1 MSLVSSAATD
11 ESLFPVRCCR
21 INIPVESFTRYLPT
35 GLLAT
40 FQAKA
45 KEFSTLANAR
55 VYCHIATCSAF
66 LGNAEEVKRNKRN
79 NLRCDNCRVETCV
92 DCRQRAHPNDTCQQN
107 NAAEQVRDLARSQ
120 GWQTCPQCQRIIEL
134 SVGCNHMTCHCGYQ
148 FCYMCAA
155 RWKTC
160 GCEQWEERRLYDT
173 AERRLQWELGD
184 QEREQRPEQWRRQ
197 VQTFAEELRVN
208 HDCYP
213 THRWRGHGPGTC
225 EECGSYM
232 RVFLRVGRSLFSF
245 ISV

>member
-1 MSLVSSAATD
+1 
-11 ESLFPVRCCR
+11 
-21 INIPVESFTRYLPT
+21 
-35 GLLAT
+35 
-40 FQAKA
+40 
-45 KEFSTLANAR
+45 
-55 VYCHIATCSAF
+55 
-66 LGNAEEVKRNKRN
+66 
-79 NLRCDNCRVETCV
+79 
-92 DCRQRAHPNDTCQQN
+92 
-107 NAAEQVRDLARSQ
+107 
-120 GWQTCPQCQRIIEL
+120 
-134 SVGCNHMTCHCGYQ
+134 
-148 FCYMCAA
+148 MCAA

>member
-1 MSLVSSAATD
+1 VSLVSSAATD

-21 INIPVESFTRYLPT
+21 INIPVESFTRYLSPE
-35 GLLAT
+35 LLVT

-45 KEFSTLANAR
+45 KEFGTLANAR
-55 VYCHIATCSAF
+55 VYCHIATCSVF
-66 LGNAEEVKRNKRN
+66 LGSAEEVKRNKHN
-79 NLRCDNCRVETCV
+79 SLRCDNCRIETCV

-107 NAAEQVRDLARSQ
+107 NATEQVRDFARSQ

-134 SVGCNHMTCHCGYQ
+134 SVGCNHMTCHCGYR

-160 GCEQWEERRLYDT
+160 GCEQWEEQRLYDT
-173 AERRLQWELGD
+173 AEGRLRRELGE
-184 QEREQRPEQWRRQ
+184 QAREQRPEQWRRQ
-197 VQTFAEELRVN
+197 VHAFAEELRFN
-208 HDCYP
+208 HECYP

-232 RVFLRVGRSLFSF
+232 PIFLRVGHFLFSF